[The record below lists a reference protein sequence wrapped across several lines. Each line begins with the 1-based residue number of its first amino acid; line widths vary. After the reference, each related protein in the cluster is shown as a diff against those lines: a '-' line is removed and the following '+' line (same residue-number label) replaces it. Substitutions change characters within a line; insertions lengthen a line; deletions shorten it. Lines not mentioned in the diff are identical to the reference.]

1 MDYSEYLSALIQCQ
15 QQQDPAIKHEWLFNT
30 KAEAVRVANYLRN
43 SGYEVILKPYE
54 KIIISKP
61 LYYVGVPFSTL
72 KIKK

>member
-43 SGYEVILKPYE
+43 AGYCAEVKPYE
-54 KIIISKP
+54 IIQGKP
-61 LYYVGVPFSTL
+61 WHYVGVPFHTL
-72 KIKK
+72 KIEK